1 MKQMK
6 EIKVRQYFREQDVP
20 LEHIQYY
27 EKAIKE
33 RLAHELAEKLVN
45 EIQWQSDY
53 NYFTMTT
60 EIAASI
66 TIMDSETIRKFNQA
80 MKLLKEAIQ

>member
-1 MKQMK
+1 MEKMKTV
-6 EIKVRQYFREQDVP
+6 KVLGYFKEQDVP

-27 EKAIKE
+27 EKTIKE
-33 RLAHELAEKLVN
+33 RLARELAEKLVN
-45 EIQWQSDY
+45 EIQWQTDY
-53 NYFTMTT
+53 NHFTMTT

-66 TIMDSETIRKFNQA
+66 TIMDSETIQKFNQA